1 MAEVPERTDRAL
13 KNAAGR
19 SLVIAQIGASRA
31 ASDVSEARCV
41 DLGGAM
47 AYAPFILQPGEGRSI
62 DLGGFLMS
70 VKATAEDTDH
80 QFTLLEATEPANF
93 GPPMHIHRDAAE
105 AFYVL
110 EGEYLIFIDDVET
123 RCPAG
128 SFVYIP
134 AGVVHGFRVGTEQ
147 SKKLNLYVPEAM
159 VGYFDELAAAIAAG
173 DVDDAHLA
181 AIAERYGMEVLGP
194 VPEGYI

>member
-1 MAEVPERTDRAL
+1 M
-13 KNAAGR
+13 
-19 SLVIAQIGASRA
+19 
-31 ASDVSEARCV
+31 
-41 DLGGAM
+41 GGAKVSQGEVM
-47 AYAPFILQPGEGRSI
+47 SSEPFVLQPGEGRSI
-62 DLGGFLMS
+62 DLGSFMMT
-70 VKATAEDTDH
+70 VKASADDTDGA
-80 QFTLLEATEPANF
+80 FTMLEATEPADF

-110 EGEYLIFIDDVET
+110 EGEYIIFIDDNEV

-134 AGVVHGFRVGTEQ
+134 AGAVHGFRVGAEP

-159 VGYFDELAAAIAAG
+159 VGYFDELAAAVDAG
-173 DVDDAHLA
+173 SIDEAHLA

-194 VPEGYI
+194 VPEGYA

>member
-1 MAEVPERTDRAL
+1 MSGDR
-13 KNAAGR
+13 
-19 SLVIAQIGASRA
+19 
-31 ASDVSEARCV
+31 
-41 DLGGAM
+41 
-47 AYAPFILQPGEGRSI
+47 FILQPGEGRSI

-70 VKATAEDTDH
+70 VKATAEDTDGH
-80 QFTLLEATEPANF
+80 FALLEATEPPNF

-110 EGEYLIFIDDVET
+110 EGEYIIFIDEVET

-134 AGVVHGFRVGTEQ
+134 AGAVHGFRVGSTE
-147 SKKLNLYVPEAM
+147 SKKLNLYVPAAM
-159 VGYFDELAAAIAAG
+159 VGYFDELAAAIATG
-173 DVDDAHLA
+173 DADDERLG
-181 AIAERYGMEVLGP
+181 AIARRYGMEVLGP